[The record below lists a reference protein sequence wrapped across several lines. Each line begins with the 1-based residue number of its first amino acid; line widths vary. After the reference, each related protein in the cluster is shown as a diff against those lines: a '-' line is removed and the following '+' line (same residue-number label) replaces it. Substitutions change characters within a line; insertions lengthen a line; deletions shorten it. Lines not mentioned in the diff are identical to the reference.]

1 MVTSNLNTPLTVGQT
16 GNTLACGVSGADR
29 LTPTIDY
36 QWTRNDGTT
45 QTQVGSSERLT
56 LSSLTLSSGG
66 EYSCHVT
73 VGSALLTSDIEASTV
88 TPQRV
93 EIQSEFINPMCVA

>member
-1 MVTSNLNTPLTVGQT
+1 MVGQT
-16 GNTLACGVSGADR
+16 GYTLTCDVSGTDR
-29 LTPTIDY
+29 LSPTIAY
-36 QWTRNDGTT
+36 QWTRNDRTT
-45 QTQVGSSERLT
+45 QTQVGSSKRLT
-56 LSSLTLSSGG
+56 LPSLSLSSGG

-73 VGSALLTSDIEASTV
+73 VGSALLTSDIEVSTV